1 MLLDFALPEH
11 ERTLMPEGRL
21 AGPMPWV
28 IAIMLFLTCLAAAA
42 GLVMIDAADRGGQDL
57 AQQATIQVIESDSAL
72 RLAKRNAAVQV
83 LRAQSNITSVS
94 IVPDKDVLALLK
106 PWLGADVID
115 TNIPIPAL
123 VDVRFAEQP
132 TPKMLAELT
141 RKLVRISPN
150 IRLNTHASW
159 MTPFFD
165 LMHALIWLCV
175 GILLLLMIATGFTVV
190 LAVRSALNT
199 HRETIEIMH
208 MMGGTDLQAARLFQ
222 RRVALDA
229 LLGGS
234 LGFAAAAIVVV
245 LVSGRFT
252 QIEPGMLGEAAMPFY
267 GWIIIMLMPLA
278 VTGLAM
284 LMARWTVVSALKK
297 IL

>member
-11 ERTLMPEGRL
+11 DRKLMPEGRL

-42 GLVMIDAADRGGQDL
+42 GLVMLDAASRGGQDL
-57 AQQATIQVIESDSAL
+57 AQQATVQVIES
-72 RLAKRNAAVQV
+72 NAAERTV
-83 LRAQSNITSVS
+83 LRNKAAAMLRSQTGVQNVKIVS
-94 IVPDKDVLALLK
+94 DKEVMALLK
-106 PWLGADVID
+106 PWLGSDVID
-115 TNIPIPAL
+115 TDIPVPAL
-123 VDVRFAEQP
+123 VDIRFAKRPEANQ
-132 TPKMLAELT
+132 LADL
-141 RKLVRISPN
+141 RQKLARISPD

-175 GILLLLMIATGFTVV
+175 GILILLLIATGFTVV

-229 LLGGS
+229 LLGGG
-234 LGFAAAAIVVV
+234 LGFAAAAIVVIS
-245 LVSGRFT
+245 VSGRFT
-252 QIEPGMLGEAAMPFY
+252 QVDPGIMGQAAMPIY
-267 GWIIIMLMPLA
+267 GWIILALIPLA
-278 VTGLAM
+278 VMGLAM